1 MCRLFR
7 LDWLSITNPFSHF
20 HPCSLVPRFLV
31 PRFYRS
37 AWNADAVKRWEFCLS
52 VCLSV
57 CPSVKRVDCDKMEE
71 KSVQIF
77 IPYERMKKMVG
88 GGVPFY
94 LKFRVNR
101 PPLERNTEF
110 EPIFASSASAVT
122 PSEISSINTNRK
134 STTRFPISLRWSSYA
149 APKPSKRGFTNAKRP
164 FFV

>member
-1 MCRLFR
+1 MTFQ
-7 LDWLSITNPFSHF
+7 
-20 HPCSLVPRFLV
+20 
-31 PRFYRS
+31 
-37 AWNADAVKRWEFCLS
+37 KLS
-52 VCLSV
+52 V
-57 CPSVKRVDCDKMEE
+57 KHVDCDKTKE

-134 STTRFPISLRWSSYA
+134 STTRFPINPRWTSYVV
-149 APKPSKRGFTNAKRP
+149 PKPPKGGSKTQS
-164 FFV
+164 V